1 MRVATGLGLVEG
13 VVDQFAE
20 ERRRGQDLIRNVS
33 NEFGGDNPRL
43 EPNMGVNGISEG
55 RPIYEDADPWD
66 CERLATTH
74 QPVTA
79 RLIDFIQ
86 VQDPDETSITHLQ
99 IGSQPSEKGT
109 FPWNFGRSP
118 CISSVSCVPS

>member
-1 MRVATGLGLVEG
+1 MGFRKGGRYTRTLTLG
-13 VVDQFAE
+13 
-20 ERRRGQDLIRNVS
+20 I
-33 NEFGGDNPRL
+33 
-43 EPNMGVNGISEG
+43 
-55 RPIYEDADPWD
+55 

-109 FPWNFGRSP
+109 FPWNFGKVPMHFIRIVRPVLVGRSILP
-118 CISSVSCVPS
+118 HK

>member
-1 MRVATGLGLVEG
+1 
-13 VVDQFAE
+13 
-20 ERRRGQDLIRNVS
+20 
-33 NEFGGDNPRL
+33 
-43 EPNMGVNGISEG
+43 MGVNGISEG

-86 VQDPDETSITHLQ
+86 VQDPDETSITHL
-99 IGSQPSEKGT
+99 
-109 FPWNFGRSP
+109 
-118 CISSVSCVPS
+118 